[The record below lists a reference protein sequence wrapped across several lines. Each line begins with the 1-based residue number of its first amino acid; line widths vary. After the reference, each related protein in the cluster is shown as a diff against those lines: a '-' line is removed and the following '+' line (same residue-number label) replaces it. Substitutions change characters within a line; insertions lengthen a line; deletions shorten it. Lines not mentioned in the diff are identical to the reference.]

1 MSTTY
6 RRTHLGMRAPGRT
19 VSANAVSSV
28 RAVTAGRSASA
39 TSVPDHRRAET
50 SMRVLVRVRG
60 TAPAGESVLVTEGA
74 RGEHVTL
81 VQDASPSSSRSRT
94 YAFDR
99 VLSAEADQNMVYT
112 EAIGSVLDDVLL
124 GYHCTIFAYGQTGTG
139 KTHTMEGDL
148 SSFMETYAPDAGVI
162 PRALYRLFHV
172 LESRGN
178 DYAVRMSLVELYNE
192 ELRDLLCD
200 EPTSLRMYD
209 DPRGRGVM
217 LQGVEE
223 VPLTSAAHGLALL
236 RRGSERRHVAST
248 LCNHTSSRSHCVF
261 TLTVHVKDTSG
272 ARSQGEEMMRIGKM
286 NLVDLAGSE
295 SIGRSGAEHR
305 RAREAGA
312 INQSLLTLG
321 RVINALVEGSAH
333 VPYRESR
340 LTRLLQDSLGGR
352 AKTCIIA
359 TVSDDRENLDE
370 TLSTLDYASRAKSI
384 KNRPEASQRM
394 SRAALLREYVT
405 EMDRLRSDL
414 AATRAQNGIYVSE
427 ENWARMEAERAL
439 LKKQLDEHQR
449 GADVSASRLHSI
461 QEQLEQNSRVL
472 AKREADAARAESELQ
487 TLTQQAERDLASL
500 MERVHSHATRIQQS
514 IESSLASMRSV
525 GDAPA
530 FTQHVVQ
537 ILQEHLD
544 ALHTEHT
551 QSAAAFGTSLQT
563 HARHVAALLETS
575 QSLGRAW
582 HTSLAETESHTE
594 ALLQQA
600 QSNSAHAHEH
610 AAHAAQRWTEAQR
623 AVQTDA
629 DTLKAALLEAID
641 TFVHTQDTRMAH
653 HAYEATHAERDAAHA
668 HTSTVPLLEAQ
679 KQAMQKARHEHQTA
693 LMQMEQAVQHVY
705 DSEPSHQG
713 AWSTYQ
719 RHVRDAEQIAR
730 ESIGLTT
737 QQVAAPTEHYI
748 QASRASTLAAVETVK
763 EVHTALGTLTDRW
776 PLQDCDTNRSVPSIT
791 PLKRRV

>member
-1 MSTTY
+1 
-6 RRTHLGMRAPGRT
+6 
-19 VSANAVSSV
+19 
-28 RAVTAGRSASA
+28 
-39 TSVPDHRRAET
+39 
-50 SMRVLVRVRG
+50 MRVLVRVRG

-94 YAFDR
+94 YAFDQ

-172 LESRGN
+172 LESRGS
-178 DYAVRMSLVELYNE
+178 DFAVRMSLVELYNE
-192 ELRDLLCD
+192 ELRDLLSD

-209 DPRGRGVM
+209 DPRGRGIM

-261 TLTVHVKDTSG
+261 SLTVHVKDTSG
-272 ARSQGEEMMRIGKM
+272 TRSQGEEMMRIGKM

-359 TVSDDRENLDE
+359 TVSDDRENVEE

-394 SRAALLREYVT
+394 TRAALLREYVA

-414 AATRAQNGIYVSE
+414 AATRAQNGIYVSQE
-427 ENWARMEAERAL
+427 SWAHMEAERAL
-439 LKKQLDEHQR
+439 LRKQLDEHQR
-449 GADVSASRLHSI
+449 GADVSASRLHSM

-487 TLTQQAERDLASL
+487 TLAQRAQEDLVSL
-500 MERVHSHATRIQQS
+500 MERVRAHAACIQRS
-514 IESSLASMRSV
+514 IASSLTSMESV

-530 FTQHVVQ
+530 FTEHVAQ
-537 ILQEHLD
+537 ILQQHLD

-551 QSAAAFGTSLQT
+551 RSAAAFGTSIQT
-563 HARHVAALLETS
+563 HARHVAELLETS

-582 HTSLAETESHTE
+582 HTSLTETASRTE
-594 ALLQQA
+594 AFAQHAQA
-600 QSNSAHAHEH
+600 SSAHAHEH
-610 AAHAAQRWTEAQR
+610 AVRAAQRWNEAQR
-623 AVQTDA
+623 AMQTDA
-629 DTLKAALLEAID
+629 DTLKAALVQAID
-641 TFVHTQDTRMAH
+641 TFVHTQDTRLAH
-653 HAYEATHAERDAAHA
+653 HASEATHAERDAAHA
-668 HTSTVPLLEAQ
+668 HASTIPLITAQ
-679 KQAMQKARHEHQTA
+679 QQAMQQARHEHQTA
-693 LMQMEQAVQHVY
+693 LMQMEQAVRHVT
-705 DSEPSHQG
+705 DSEQSHQQ
-713 AWSTYQ
+713 AWSAHQ
-719 RHVRDAEQIAR
+719 RHVQDAEDTAR
-730 ESIGLTT
+730 ESVAQATE
-737 QQVAAPTEHYI
+737 QVAAPAEQYI
-748 QASRASTLAAVETVK
+748 QASRASTRTVIQTVK

-776 PLQDCDTNRSVPSIT
+776 PLQDYDTNRDVPSIT
-791 PLKRRV
+791 PRKRHVP